1 MNILEYENYQEK
13 KNHTTLDFPYNTYL
27 CSIPLDFEL
36 VPPHWHDEMEIIYIK
51 KGRGIVNVDFKE
63 YHVSALTLVFIL
75 PGQLHSIEQ
84 YEDETMEYENIIFDY
99 SMLVS
104 KKKDSVYEDFL
115 KPLTHGKI
123 TVPTV
128 FSQVYP
134 YFTDLVSP
142 IDACDEICKTKP
154 QGYQLF
160 IKSMLFQFFFI
171 LDNRCR
177 NLTTPKNN
185 RKAIDK
191 MKIILKY
198 VENNYANKIT
208 ISEIA
213 DVIGFS
219 ESHFMRYFKETMGT
233 SFIEYL
239 KDYRLTM
246 AARLLQSSE
255 DSILNIS
262 AEVGFDNLSYFNRSF
277 KARYGIT
284 PRQYRKN

>member
-99 SMLVS
+99 SMLLS

-134 YFTDLVSP
+134 YFNDLVSP

>member
-51 KGRGIVNVDFKE
+51 KGRGIINVDFKE

-99 SMLVS
+99 SMLLS